1 LPTPISWFAMPF
13 NVDARKQ
20 NTKLL
25 CHYGKEKDNEKEK
38 SENNGEDAAIDRSE
52 TNKKIKRIKIA
63 RKIFPN
69 DVLRV
74 QAADKEDAEVTVVS
88 ALDFPVPQLVN
99 RVAEPTVAS
108 PLAVNSLGIIDLTE
122 DSPPTPPPA
131 DLEPISVI
139 GEIAIL
145 PAWHLDSLFDSKVF
159 KRDKAARK
167 QPYLDL
173 LVAKDLALQ
182 GRATGQQSMH
192 EGGFATVYKLMAGEQ
207 VECPLCLEV
216 S

>member
-1 LPTPISWFAMPF
+1 MRF

-20 NTKLL
+20 STKLL
-25 CHYGKEKDNEKEK
+25 CHYSKEKDKQIEK
-38 SENNGEDAAIDRSE
+38 SDSNGDEGSTDGAEA
-52 TNKKIKRIKIA
+52 NKKIKRIKIA

-74 QAADKEDAEVTVVS
+74 QAADKEDAEVTVVN
-88 ALDFPVPQLVN
+88 ALDFPAPQLVN
-99 RVAEPTVAS
+99 RVAEPAVAS
-108 PLAVNSLGIIDLTE
+108 PVAMNSMGIIDLTE
-122 DSPPTPPPA
+122 DYPPTPPPA

-139 GEIAIL
+139 GEISIF
-145 PAWHLDSLFDSKVF
+145 PAWHLDSLLDSKVF

-182 GRATGQQSMH
+182 GRATGQQSVH

-216 S
+216 SKLQYLSHCV